1 MTYLDIVRRFW
12 KLARYLPLTPSDI
25 ALFFAI
31 VDSLNDYW
39 LSFGDSGEVKLA
51 ASDIAN
57 KACLTRATFYR
68 CRNRLQQ
75 FGIINFVAG
84 TSKKEFAVYDLGP
97 KLKPSHYTSKNE
109 SENETES
116 ETLNETV
123 SETVPETVGETV
135 SETENETKD
144 KELDRDLDKEL
155 DIYNNNCPNG
165 QSSVRQ
171 SNPAKKVPFQQIREL
186 FLELCPSLPRIK
198 PVSEWSKTRKRYV
211 SARWKDYPDLSFWED
226 FFRKVEDSDFLA
238 GRKKDWIADFDWLM
252 KQSNFLKVSEGRYA
266 NKGKRHAYAGLRAVL
281 EEGDDDA

>member
-75 FGIINFVAG
+75 FGIINFIAG
-84 TSKKEFAVYDLGP
+84 ASKKEFAVYDLGS
-97 KLKPSHYTSKNE
+97 KLKPSHNTSQ
-109 SENETES
+109 NETKS
-116 ETLNETV
+116 ETLNETVSETV

-135 SETENETKD
+135 SETKD

-165 QSSVRQ
+165 QSSVRRLK
-171 SNPAKKVPFQQIREL
+171 SASKVPFQQIREL
-186 FLELCPSLPRIK
+186 FLKLCPSLPRIK

-211 SARWKDYPDLSFWED
+211 SVRWKEHPDLSFWED
-226 FFRKVEDSDFLA
+226 FFSKVEDSDFLA

-252 KQSNFLKVSEGRYA
+252 KPTNFLKVSEGRYDS
-266 NKGKRHAYAGLRAVL
+266 KKHAFAGLRAVL
-281 EEGDDDA
+281 EDGDD

>member
-75 FGIINFVAG
+75 FGIINFIAG
-84 TSKKEFAVYDLGP
+84 ASKKEFAVYDLGS
-97 KLKPSHYTSKNE
+97 KLKPSHNTSQ
-109 SENETES
+109 NETKSETLN

-123 SETVPETVGETV
+123 SETVGETVPETV
-135 SETENETKD
+135 SETKD

-165 QSSVRQ
+165 QSSVRRLK
-171 SNPAKKVPFQQIREL
+171 SASKVPFQQIREL
-186 FLELCPSLPRIK
+186 FLKLCPSLPRIK
-198 PVSEWSKTRKRYV
+198 SVSEWSKTRKRYV
-211 SARWKDYPDLSFWED
+211 SARWKEHPDLSFWED
-226 FFRKVEDSDFLA
+226 FFSKVEDSDFLA

-252 KQSNFLKVSEGRYA
+252 KPTNFLKVSEGRY
-266 NKGKRHAYAGLRAVL
+266 NSKKHAFAGLRAVL
-281 EEGDDDA
+281 EDGDD